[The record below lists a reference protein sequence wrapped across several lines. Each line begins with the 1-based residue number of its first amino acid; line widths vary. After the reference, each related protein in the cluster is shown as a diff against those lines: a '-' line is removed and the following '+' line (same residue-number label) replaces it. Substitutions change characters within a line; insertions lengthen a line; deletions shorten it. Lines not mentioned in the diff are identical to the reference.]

1 MVARVHQFDIK
12 CKESAPVKA
21 EEVKND
27 QKTIKKLI
35 VAPKTPPEDADLSSK
50 IFFWIP
56 SS

>member
-1 MVARVHQFDIK
+1 MFNRVHQFDIK